1 MLVYSQ
7 LLKASALILDP
18 DLRTSCLLS
27 DSDVS
32 DLVFLV
38 DENQ

>member
-1 MLVYSQ
+1 MLVRSQ
-7 LLKASALILDP
+7 LPEAPALILDP
-18 DLRTSCLLS
+18 DVRTSCLLS